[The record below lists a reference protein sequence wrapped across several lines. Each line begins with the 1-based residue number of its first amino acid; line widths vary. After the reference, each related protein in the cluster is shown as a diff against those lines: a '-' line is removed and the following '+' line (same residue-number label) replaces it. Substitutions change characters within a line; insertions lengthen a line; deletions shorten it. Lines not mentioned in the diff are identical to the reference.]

1 MTDGRTGEQE
11 CGASVE
17 IRQGFFAVVRFG
29 AILDTHMEEQC
40 GLRMAVNASGSKA
53 KTAST

>member
-1 MTDGRTGEQE
+1 MYGRTGEQE

-17 IRQGFFAVVRFG
+17 IRQGFFAGVGFG
-29 AILDTHMEEQC
+29 AMLDAHMEEQC
-40 GLRMAVNASGSKA
+40 NMRMAVNASGSKA